1 MKRLKYY
8 GVGFGFGIIFV
19 VFFFQNRGCSWL
31 PSNRVKN
38 TILDRVLVIDESTE
52 KQMLKMNLSTDD
64 VVQVLNDGDI
74 LFNESDKNR
83 EHKCYIIEK
92 EGVTYAFTL
101 PAESFIS
108 QVFVDVKNEVKS
120 TSTKGE
126 GRLIHF
132 PMDDNLV
139 YVDTSHVLACQEE
152 QLGVEKPQEIYK
164 SLIENGKIDFE
175 KSNLL
180 IRPKAEH
187 FLLFEFEGQEIGAN
201 FIWYKDKLN
210 LIAFK
215 FEGSDKCLSIGEV
228 E

>member
-8 GVGFGFGIIFV
+8 GVGFGFGILFV

-38 TILDRVLVIDESTE
+38 TILDRVLVIDQDTE
-52 KQMLKMNLSTDD
+52 KEMLKMNLSTDD

-74 LFNESDKNR
+74 LFGDSDKNR

-108 QVFVDVKNEVKS
+108 QVFVDVKKEIKS
-120 TSTKGE
+120 TSIKGK
-126 GRLIHF
+126 GKLIHF

-139 YVDTSHVLACQEE
+139 YVDTNSVLGCQQKE
-152 QLGVEKPQEIYK
+152 LGLENPQEILK

-175 KSNLL
+175 KSDLS

-187 FLLFEFEGQEIGAN
+187 FIQFEYKGRNIGAN

-210 LIAFK
+210 LTAFE
-215 FEGSDKCLSIGEV
+215 FEGNEKCLSHNKE